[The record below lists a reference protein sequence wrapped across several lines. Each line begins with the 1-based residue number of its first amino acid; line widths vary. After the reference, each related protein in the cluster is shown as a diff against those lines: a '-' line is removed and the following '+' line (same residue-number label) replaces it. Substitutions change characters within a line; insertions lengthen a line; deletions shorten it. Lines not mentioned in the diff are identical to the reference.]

1 MQNSRFQRPWR
12 VSTRTALWW
21 AAMALV
27 MWGAW
32 RQYGGMGLLLAF
44 SMLMFWLT
52 IQFSQTLRVLKRAAD
67 QPKGTVA
74 HALKLH
80 VKLAPGMKLLTVIGM
95 TGSLGDML
103 SAPDVQPEVFRWT
116 DPSGSSVTA
125 RFLDGRLLDHH
136 IERADGADGMDGP
149 DMATTPTAPPGT

>member
-1 MQNSRFQRPWR
+1 MQNSLFQRPWR
-12 VSTRTALWW
+12 LNTRAALWW

-32 RQYGGMGLLLAF
+32 RQYGGLGLMLAF
-44 SMLMFWLT
+44 SMLMFWLS
-52 IQFSQTLRVLKRAAD
+52 IQFSQTLRVLKRAAG

-80 VKLAPGMKLLTVIGM
+80 IKLKPGMKLLAVIGL

-103 SAPDVQPEVFRWT
+103 SEPDAQPEVFRWT
-116 DPSGSSVTA
+116 DSGGSSVTA
-125 RFLDGRLLDHH
+125 RFLDGRLLEHSIQRVESDETSSDVGH
-136 IERADGADGMDGP
+136 D
-149 DMATTPTAPPGT
+149 TTVSP

>member
-1 MQNSRFQRPWR
+1 MQISLFQRPWR
-12 VSTRTALWW
+12 LNTRAALWW

-32 RQYGGMGLLLAF
+32 QQYGGLGLMLAF

-52 IQFSQTLRVLKRAAD
+52 IQFSQTLRVLKRAAG

-80 VKLAPGMKLLTVIGM
+80 IKLKPGMKLLTVIGL
-95 TGSLGDML
+95 TGSLGEML
-103 SAPDVQPEVFRWT
+103 SEPDAQPEVFRWT
-116 DPSGSSVTA
+116 DSGGSSVTA
-125 RFLDGRLLDHH
+125 RFLDGRLLEHSIQRVESDDTSTDLSH
-136 IERADGADGMDGP
+136 D
-149 DMATTPTAPPGT
+149 TTVSQ

>member
-1 MQNSRFQRPWR
+1 MRKNLTSHPWPVR
-12 VSTRTALWW
+12 ARSMAWW

-27 MWGAW
+27 LWGAW

-44 SMLMFWLT
+44 SMLAFWLT
-52 IQFSQTLRVLKRAAD
+52 IQFSQMMRVLKRAAG

-80 VKLAPGMKLLTVIGM
+80 VKLKPGQRLVQVVGM

-103 SAPDVQPEVFRWT
+103 SAPNTQPEVFRWT
-116 DPSGSSVTA
+116 DPEGSSVTA
-125 RFLDGRLLDHH
+125 RFVDGRRLDH
-136 IERADGADGMDGP
+136 ESQRAGAEAP
-149 DMATTPTAPPGT
+149 AATDTPAP